1 MTIAKPPIR
10 CEPFLVATQNPI
22 EQEGTYPLPEAQVD
36 RFMLKVVV
44 QYPSKAEERQILD
57 LMATSA
63 PLPSV
68 NPVLDPAHILEAAPR
83 RRHHLRRRQGQ
94 DYIVEIVW
102 ATREP
107 EAYKLDLRPFIRYG
121 ASPRDHC
128 PTLAARRVRVP
139 RRSRLRHAAGREE
152 HRHGRAPPPCRRQL
166 RGGGREHAQRGH
178 RGPHLRHDPRSV
190 SLSAEQTREILE
202 KVRHIEIRTAR
213 LARETFAGQ
222 YHSVF
227 KGRGMDFEE
236 VREDVPGDEVRA
248 IDWNVTARTGKLFV
262 KKFREERELTIVL
275 LVDLSAS
282 GHFGSVLQSKR
293 ELAAEVASVLAFA
306 AIRNND
312 KVGLILFTDEV
323 EQYVPPRKGR
333 SHVLRVVRE
342 ILFFAAGD
350 AAPTSC
356 ARSSMRTTCSSDAPW
371 SSCCPISWCPASRS
385 ARPRGAGS
393 AAATNTLRRT
403 LEITGRRHDLVGV
416 VVKDPRETELPD
428 VGRVVLEDA
437 ESGEQFEVDT
447 HDASVRQRFA
457 EGAQARRSNVL
468 QTLRGAGI
476 DTLELSTALP
486 YLSALRRF
494 FQRRAAR
501 LG

>member
-1 MTIAKPPIR
+1 M
-10 CEPFLVATQNPI
+10 
-22 EQEGTYPLPEAQVD
+22 
-36 RFMLKVVV
+36 
-44 QYPSKAEERQILD
+44 
-57 LMATSA
+57 
-63 PLPSV
+63 
-68 NPVLDPAHILEAAPR
+68 
-83 RRHHLRRRQGQ
+83 
-94 DYIVEIVW
+94 
-102 ATREP
+102 
-107 EAYKLDLRPFIRYG
+107 
-121 ASPRDHC
+121 
-128 PTLAARRVRVP
+128 
-139 RRSRLRHAAGREE
+139 
-152 HRHGRAPPPCRRQL
+152 
-166 RGGGREHAQRGH
+166 
-178 RGPHLRHDPRSV
+178 
-190 SLSAEQTREILE
+190 SLSSEQTREILE

-236 VREDVPGDEVRA
+236 VREYVPGDEVRA
-248 IDWNVTARTGKLFV
+248 IDWNVTARTGKPFV

-342 ILFFAAGD
+342 ILFFAARRRGTD
-350 AAPTSC
+350 VVRALEYANHVLKR
-356 ARSSMRTTCSSDAPW
+356 RSVVFLLSDFLVPGQPLGQA
-371 SSCCPISWCPASRS
+371 
-385 ARPRGAGS
+385 PRGGA

-416 VVKDPRETELPD
+416 VVNDPREAELPD

-447 HDASVRQRFA
+447 HDARVRQRFA

-486 YLSALRRF
+486 YLSALLRF